1 MVFFFV
7 KTDNPRP
14 TFQSDMTPQ
23 ERATMT
29 RHVEYWSGY
38 AKRGKA
44 VVFGPV
50 ADPKGVYG
58 ILVANVEDEEELKR
72 LLAVDPAKDIL
83 VYSYHMMPR
92 AVTERMMSS

>member
-1 MVFFFV
+1 MFFFV

-14 TFQSDMTPQ
+14 TFQTDMTPQ
-23 ERATMT
+23 ERETMGK
-29 RHVEYWSGY
+29 HVEYWTGY

-58 ILVANVEDEEELKR
+58 ILVANLQDENELRR
-72 LLAVDPAKDIL
+72 LLAADPAKDIL
-83 VYSYHMMPR
+83 AYSYHLMPR
-92 AVTERMMSS
+92 AVTERMMIS